1 MTLDMVRFLIA
12 ATLVAV
18 PCAASAQSVFTTRP
32 DDPQAIHVTPEAFG
46 VRGDDD
52 ADDSV
57 GLQAA
62 VDKAGSAPAGGIVL
76 VPPGRYVVTKTI
88 YVWRAVR
95 LVGYGPTRPTL
106 VLPAGTP
113 GFQKGMGVMALFTS
127 VRPGQRVPG
136 GVASR
141 PQGTVPPNDQI
152 PDANQ
157 GTFYSGMSNIDVE
170 IGDGNPAAVAIRFHV
185 AQHGILSHMD
195 FRTGSGL
202 AALYQIGN
210 QADHLRF
217 YGGRYGILTENTT
230 PYWPFTLLDSVFDG
244 QRDAAI
250 REHLAGLTVIRT
262 TFRNVPTAIEIDRDY
277 SDQLWVKDSRF
288 ENVSHAAVVISN
300 EKNALTQVGFE
311 NAVCADVPVFARFR
325 ESGRTEAGAGPTYRV
340 TAFNY
345 GLFIPAS
352 GGRGASTRHTGPK
365 SWRNCR
371 RPRRPRFA
379 PCRRRSAG

>member
-12 ATLVAV
+12 ATLLAV

-76 VPPGRYVVTKTI
+76 VPPGRYVGTNTI

-95 LVGYGPTRPTL
+95 LVGYGPTRPMF

-195 FRTGSGL
+195 FRTGR
-202 AALYQIGN
+202 A
-210 QADHLRF
+210 
-217 YGGRYGILTENTT
+217 
-230 PYWPFTLLDSVFDG
+230 
-244 QRDAAI
+244 
-250 REHLAGLTVIRT
+250 
-262 TFRNVPTAIEIDRDY
+262 
-277 SDQLWVKDSRF
+277 SR
-288 ENVSHAAVVISN
+288 
-300 EKNALTQVGFE
+300 
-311 NAVCADVPVFARFR
+311 R
-325 ESGRTEAGAGPTYRV
+325 
-340 TAFNY
+340 
-345 GLFIPAS
+345 
-352 GGRGASTRHTGPK
+352 
-365 SWRNCR
+365 
-371 RPRRPRFA
+371 
-379 PCRRRSAG
+379 